1 MARERPFVQSSA
13 SNPPRY
19 TRTAVVLHW
28 LIGVA
33 LLAEIAFGFLLDD
46 IAPRGTPAR
55 AVTINLHKSIGL
67 VLLALIVLRL
77 LWRVLHPPPPFPSS
91 MPAPKRIAA
100 RSMHLLLYACMIAV
114 PLTGY
119 IGSNFSRHGV
129 KFFGLLL
136 PPWGPDLPRVYAVF
150 NTLHDASSW
159 LFCALLAI
167 HVLAALK
174 HALVDRDGVFARMT
188 M

>member
-1 MARERPFVQSSA
+1 MLPGLEPMVAALPPRPLPAQDA
-13 SNPPRY
+13 PRY

-55 AVTINLHKSIGL
+55 AVTINLH
-67 VLLALIVLRL
+67 
-77 LWRVLHPPPPFPSS
+77 PPPPFPSS
-91 MPAPKRIAA
+91 MPAPKRFAA
-100 RSMHLLLYACMIAV
+100 RSMHLTLYACMIAV

-136 PPWGPDLPRVYAVF
+136 PPWGPDLPQVYALL

-188 M
+188 I